1 MTDRKDS
8 ATTPALGTA
17 QPIGWWRSSVAFV
30 RRFVPPAGVLLLMA
44 IGIVA
49 IFLLDPS
56 TTRFFPRCPF
66 FALTGLKCPGCGTAR
81 ALHVA
86 LHGHFAEALGFNV
99 ALPAVLALISYCVA
113 FPQRA
118 QRPAFA
124 WSVLAFVV
132 AWGFVRN
139 VLGM

>member
-1 MTDRKDS
+1 MMEMTRRD
-8 ATTPALGTA
+8 
-17 QPIGWWRSSVAFV
+17 FV
-30 RRFVPPAGVLLLMA
+30 GAAAMAAGGMM
-44 IGIVA
+44 
-49 IFLLDPS
+49 
-56 TTRFFPRCPF
+56 T
-66 FALTGLKCPGCGTAR
+66 GCGTAR

-99 ALPAVLALISYCVA
+99 ALPAFLALISYCVA

-132 AWGFVRN
+132 AWGVARN

>member
-1 MTDRKDS
+1 MADRKDS
-8 ATTPALGTA
+8 ATIPAPGTA
-17 QPIGWWRSSVAFV
+17 QTVVWWRSLSASV

-99 ALPAVLALISYCVA
+99 ALPALLALIPYCVA
-113 FPQRA
+113 FPQRV
-118 QRPAFA
+118 QRPAFV

-132 AWGFVRN
+132 AWGVARN